1 MNPLNKMIRRLH
13 PGTYVTPISVMW
25 SLRLLVMGD
34 YVPMQNPP
42 FEEEKSTRE

>member
-25 SLRLLVMGD
+25 SVRQ
-34 YVPMQNPP
+34 VPLQNPP
-42 FEEEKSTRE
+42 FKTDKP